1 MSIPKVWNIDYA
13 CGHSGEMDLSQKRI
27 DQRAGYAKWLE
38 KRDCFECYKGKG
50 TKKVSKERQ
59 KERAEELEKVAVQE
73 KRDGLLPLSGSE
85 KQQEWARTLRGE
97 VLAGLYDLYVT
108 SEEHDE
114 EWFESEVLTPARMIA
129 TSRWW
134 IDNREFGLPAF
145 PELLAAGAQSDDASE
160 NVA

>member
-1 MSIPKVWNIDYA
+1 MSIPKVWNIDYS

-38 KRDCFECYKGKG
+38 KRDCFECYKSKG

-59 KERAEELEKVAVQE
+59 KERAEELEKIAVQE

-85 KQQEWARTLRGE
+85 KQQEWARTLRGMCWR
-97 VLAGLYDLYVT
+97 ACMT
-108 SEEHDE
+108 STSPARSTTRSGSR
-114 EWFESEVLTPARMIA
+114 SEVLTPARMIA

>member
-1 MSIPKVWNIDYA
+1 MDIPKMWDIDFA
-13 CGHSGEMDLSQKRI
+13 CGHSQEIDLSQKRI

-38 KRDCFECYKGKG
+38 QRDCFDCFKSKG
-50 TKKVSKERQ
+50 TKKVSKERE
-59 KERAEELEKVAVQE
+59 KERAEELENVAVQE
-73 KRDGLLPLSGSE
+73 KRDGLLPLSGSD
-85 KQQEWARTLRGE
+85 KQQVWARSLRRD

-114 EWFESEVLTPARMIA
+114 EWFEAEILTPARMIA

-134 IDNREFGLPAF
+134 IDNREFELPAF